1 MNSSFLRLNEERG
14 AAVAPS
20 LLSADFSRLR
30 EEIETVEAAG
40 AGFLHLDVMDA
51 HFVPNL
57 TFGPFIVEAI
67 ARIARVPLVSHL
79 MIDDPGTFA
88 ERFVEA
94 GSAAVTF
101 HWEACRAGCEKVIDR
116 IHAAGCDAGVAV
128 NPPTPLEAVAHLL
141 GSIDLLLVM
150 TVNPGFGGQEF
161 IPSCV
166 DKLREAARL
175 KRERGYRYVLEV
187 DGGIKPANSALVRE
201 AGAQILVAGT
211 AVFKSPDYARA
222 IAEIK
227 G

>member
-1 MNSSFLRLNEERG
+1 LNKVGG
-14 AAVAPS
+14 AAVSPS
-20 LLSADFSRLR
+20 LLSADFSRLK
-30 EEIETVEAAG
+30 EEIEAVEAGG
-40 AGFLHLDVMDA
+40 ADFLHLDVMDA

-67 ARIARVPLVSHL
+67 ARLARAPLISHL
-79 MIDDPGTFA
+79 MIDDPGAFA
-88 ERFVEA
+88 ERFVKA

-101 HWEACRAGCEKVIDR
+101 HWEACGSGCEKVIGQ
-116 IHAAGCDAGVAV
+116 IHSLGSDAGIAI
-128 NPPTPLEAVAHLL
+128 NPATPLEAVEHLL

-161 IPSCV
+161 IAACV
-166 DKLREAARL
+166 DKLREAARI
-175 KRERGYRYVLEV
+175 KKEKGYRFVIEV

-222 IAEIK
+222 IAAIR